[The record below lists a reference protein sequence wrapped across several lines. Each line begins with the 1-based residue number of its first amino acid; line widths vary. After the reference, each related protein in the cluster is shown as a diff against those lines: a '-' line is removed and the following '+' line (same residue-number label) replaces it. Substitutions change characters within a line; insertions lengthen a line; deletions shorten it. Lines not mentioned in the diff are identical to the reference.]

1 MVFEKADSS
10 VQQNLSKEQEMKVQE
25 VRDLQMIIQT
35 LRQEL
40 ASTRGQINMVNSTN
54 YETIRDLEN
63 KIKEM
68 EQDMIILNDD
78 REQMEN

>member
-68 EQDMIILNDD
+68 EQDMVILNDD